1 MAQGGNVTV
10 SGPIL
15 EDKVAGLLSCVK
27 WIPGV
32 KEVNNNLEVHEE
44 AGNHPALQGGRERQG
59 HQFEFFQEN
68 WAPAVR
74 LVAGLVGA
82 SLALYGGGRRDAV
95 GAGLGTASVLL
106 LTRGIT
112 NVDFSR
118 MAGLGDEH
126 KTDDQRHQSCLDF

>member
-1 MAQGGNVTV
+1 MAQGGNVTL

-15 EDKVAGLLSCVK
+15 EDEVAGLLSCVK

-74 LVAGLVGA
+74 WSQVSSARHLHC
-82 SLALYGGGRRDAV
+82 
-95 GAGLGTASVLL
+95 TAA
-106 LTRGIT
+106 
-112 NVDFSR
+112 D
-118 MAGLGDEH
+118 DEM
-126 KTDDQRHQSCLDF
+126 L